1 MSAIAKMNPIIEL
14 RHVYREFVAG
24 NQTHVVLN
32 DITLTIAQGEMVA
45 IIGASGSGKST
56 LMNIAIGLLSY
67 AAAISGLYSSAIT

>member
-45 IIGASGSGKST
+45 IIGASGSG
-56 LMNIAIGLLSY
+56 NRR
-67 AAAISGLYSSAIT
+67 